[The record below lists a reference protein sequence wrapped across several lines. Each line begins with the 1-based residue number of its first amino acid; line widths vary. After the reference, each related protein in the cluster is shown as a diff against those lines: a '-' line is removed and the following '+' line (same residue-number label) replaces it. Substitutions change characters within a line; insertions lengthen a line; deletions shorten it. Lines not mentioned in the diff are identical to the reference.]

1 MTSKY
6 DKIDDIIDVDEIDHM
21 DGSKIWHYE
30 TSLNNMMRE
39 IHTQMNVRHMVGNW
53 HIKYSKG
60 NSKNVLNWRLDKT
73 YNAYQ
78 TLYMEKI
85 DVMDKINDI
94 QLCGQTID
102 I

>member
-1 MTSKY
+1 MTLKY
-6 DKIDDIIDVDEIDHM
+6 DKIDDIVDVDETDHM

-30 TSLNNMMRE
+30 ASLNNMMRE
-39 IHTQMNVRHMVGNW
+39 THTQMNVGHMVGNW

-60 NSKNVLNWRLDKT
+60 NSKNILNWRLGKT
-73 YNAYQ
+73 YSAYQ

-94 QLCGQTID
+94 QLCGTID
-102 I
+102 F